1 MSFPSTGS
9 PAAACR
15 TSVLALPSRCW
26 RCSVRQPRG
35 PCKRGRGRR
44 QASSAPC
51 RDAGSEKWGHL
62 PAHPAHLRLAGLQ
75 GLACS
80 HHAVP
85 PPPRAD
91 SGPLTCSRCGA
102 LSFRDGWAAPSAR
115 CWPDP
120 SAGPLGPGLRAV
132 FPPSPTRA
140 SVEPCP
146 PDPSKNLLLLLLS
159 QRGAE
164 I

>member
-62 PAHPAHLRLAGLQ
+62 PGHPAHLRLAGLQ

-91 SGPLTCSRCGA
+91 SGPLTCSRCGG
-102 LSFRDGWAAPSAR
+102 LSFRDGWPPPPRAAGRTLRQVPSAR
-115 CWPDP
+115 ASELFFLGLPP
-120 SAGPLGPGLRAV
+120 GPQWSPVPRTLRKT
-132 FPPSPTRA
+132 FSC
-140 SVEPCP
+140 SF
-146 PDPSKNLLLLLLS
+146 
-159 QRGAE
+159 
-164 I
+164 